1 MGTLWQDVRYGARM
15 LFKAPGFTLVA
26 VLSLALGIGVNTTIF
41 SMVNA
46 LILRPLPYEDA
57 QRLVVVQQTQLKQ
70 GIRGGSVS
78 FGDFVDWRNESSL
91 FERIAAYSE
100 RSFNL
105 AGEREPERVKG
116 ASVSADLF
124 RTLGV
129 SPVHGRDL
137 LAAEDRP
144 NAERVAL
151 ISHSLWQRRFNSDLN
166 LTGKTLKV
174 NGENYSVVGV
184 MPPNFKYPSNAE
196 LWTPLALD
204 TTEADRGNH
213 YLTCIARL
221 KPGVTIEAAQAQLAT
236 IAQRLEAEH
245 PATNKG
251 WGVRVV
257 SLREELID
265 EDARTVL
272 VALLGA
278 VLFVLLIACANV
290 ANLLLAR
297 SVSREKEMAIRT
309 ALGAGRT
316 RVIRQ
321 LLTESVLISLAGG
334 ALGVLLAMWGIDL
347 LVTAIPEQMPFWVRF
362 DIDARVLLFT
372 LSVSL
377 LTGIIFG
384 LVPALQASK
393 PDLQVSL
400 KEGSRS
406 ATEGVRRNRLRSL
419 LVVSEIAL
427 TLVLLIGATLMMK
440 SFMRLQEVAPGF
452 DPKNVLT
459 LQLWVQGPQYEQ
471 DEGRV
476 RSFYSQAVERISALP
491 GVQAVG
497 AVSMLPLDGDSS
509 TSSFVVENHPV
520 PQGEEE
526 LAGHTVATPNFLSA
540 LGIPLLRGRDFA
552 ETDDENAPPVVIV
565 NEWMAHRYFPNET
578 AVGKR
583 IRLGG
588 PESRWR
594 TIIGVVGDI
603 KRLTLRDKEEA
614 QLYFAHKQDS
624 WNSMTIVVRTNL
636 ADPGSLSGAVRGAI
650 WAIDKDQPIYN
661 VRTMERVLAVSETIW
676 VARVFGMLF
685 AVLAGVALLLAVGGL
700 YGVIAYSVSQRTH
713 EIGIRMALGA
723 KQGDVLR
730 MVLGQG
736 MVLVAAG
743 LAVGL
748 VGAFIVT
755 RILASSLYGVMA
767 TDPVSFASIAL
778 LLAGIALLAS
788 YIPARRATRVD
799 PMVAL
804 RYE

>member
-1 MGTLWQDVRYGARM
+1 MSTLWQDVRYGARM

-26 VLSLALGIGVNTTIF
+26 VLSLALGISVNTTIF

-70 GIRGGSVS
+70 GIRGGVVS
-78 FGDFVDWRNESSL
+78 LGDFVDWRNENSA
-91 FERIAAYSE
+91 FERLAAYYE

-105 AGEREPERVKG
+105 AGENEPERVKG
-116 ASVSADLF
+116 ASISADLF

-137 LAAEDRP
+137 VAAEDRP

-151 ISHSLWQRRFNSDLN
+151 ISHSLWQRRFNSDAN
-166 LTGKTLKV
+166 LAGKTLKV
-174 NGENYSVVGV
+174 NGEDHTIVGV

-204 TTEADRGNH
+204 MAEADRGNH
-213 YLTCIARL
+213 YLSCIARL
-221 KPGVTIEAAQAQLAT
+221 KPGVTLEAAQAQLAT

-251 WGVRVV
+251 WGVRVI

-265 EDARTVL
+265 EEARTVL

-297 SVSREKEMAIRT
+297 SVSREKEMAIRA
-309 ALGAGRT
+309 ALGAGRA

-427 TLVLLIGATLMMK
+427 TLVLLIGAALMMK

-459 LQLWVQGPQYEQ
+459 LQLWVQGTQYEQ
-471 DEGRV
+471 DEQRV
-476 RSFYSQAVERISALP
+476 TSFYSRAVERIRTLP
-491 GVQAVG
+491 GVKSVG
-497 AVSMLPLDGDSS
+497 AVSMLPLDSDSSSS
-509 TSSFVVENHPV
+509 TSFVAENHPV

-526 LAGHTVATPNFLSA
+526 SAGHTVITPDCLSA
-540 LGIPLLRGRDFA
+540 IGIPLLRGRDFA

-565 NEWMAHRYFPNET
+565 NDWLARRYFPNDD

-603 KRLTLRDKEEA
+603 KRQTLRDKEEA

-624 WNSMTIVVRTNL
+624 WRSMTIVVRTNL
-636 ADPGSLSGAVRGAI
+636 ADPGSLSGAVRGEI
-650 WAIDKDQPIYN
+650 WAIDKDQPINN
-661 VRTMERVLAVSETIW
+661 VRTMERVLAVSETVW

-685 AVLAGVALLLAVGGL
+685 AVLAGVALMLAVGGL

-723 KQGDVLR
+723 KQGDVLW

-736 MVLVAAG
+736 MILVAAG
-743 LAVGL
+743 LALGL

-755 RILASSLYGVMA
+755 RILASSLYGVTA
-767 TDPVSFASIAL
+767 TDPVSFAGIAL
-778 LLAGIALLAS
+778 LLAGVALLAS

-799 PMVAL
+799 
-804 RYE
+804 

>member
-1 MGTLWQDVRYGARM
+1 MGTLWQDMRYGARM
-15 LFKAPGFTLVA
+15 LFKSPGFTLVA
-26 VLSLALGIGVNTTIF
+26 VLSLALGISVNTTIF

-46 LILRPLPYEDA
+46 LILRPLPYEEA

-70 GIRGGSVS
+70 GIRGGVVS
-78 FGDFVDWRNESSL
+78 LGDFVDWRNENSA
-91 FERIAAYSE
+91 FESIAAYYE

-105 AGEREPERVKG
+105 AGENEPERVKG
-116 ASVSADLF
+116 ASISADLF

-151 ISHSLWQRRFNSDLN
+151 LSHSLWQRRFNSDAN
-166 LTGKTLKV
+166 LAGKTLRV
-174 NGENYSVVGV
+174 NGEDHTIVGV

-204 TTEADRGNH
+204 TAEADRGNH
-213 YLTCIARL
+213 YLSCIARL
-221 KPGVTIEAAQAQLAT
+221 KPGVTIEAAQAQMTT

-245 PATNKG
+245 PINKG
-251 WGVRVV
+251 WGVRVI

-265 EDARTVL
+265 EEARMVL

-309 ALGAGRT
+309 ALGAGRA

-347 LVTAIPEQMPFWVRF
+347 LVTAIPEEMPFWVRF
-362 DIDARVLLFT
+362 DIDTRVLLFT

-427 TLVLLIGATLMMK
+427 TLVLLIGAALMMK

-471 DEGRV
+471 DEQRV
-476 RSFYSQAVERISALP
+476 TSFYSRAVERIRALP
-491 GVQAVG
+491 GVKSVG
-497 AVSMLPLDGDSS
+497 AVSMLPLDSDSSSS
-509 TSSFVVENHPV
+509 TSFAVENHPV

-526 LAGHTVATPNFLSA
+526 SAGHTVATPNFLSA
-540 LGIPLLRGRDFA
+540 IGIPLLRGRDFT
-552 ETDDENAPPVVIV
+552 ETDDENAPVVVIV
-565 NEWMAHRYFPNET
+565 NNWMARRYFPNDD

-603 KRLTLRDKEEA
+603 KRLSLRDKEEA

-624 WNSMTIVVRTNL
+624 WRSMTIVVRTNL
-636 ADPGSLSGAVRGAI
+636 ADPGSLSGAVRGEI
-650 WAIDKDQPIYN
+650 WAIDKEQPINN
-661 VRTMERVLAVSETIW
+661 VRTMERVLAVSETVW

-685 AVLAGVALLLAVGGL
+685 AVLAGVALMLAVGGL

-723 KQGDVLR
+723 QGRDVLR
-730 MVLGQG
+730 MVLWQG

-755 RILASSLYGVMA
+755 RILASSLYGVTA
-767 TDPVSFASIAL
+767 TDPVSFAGIAL
-778 LLAGIALLAS
+778 LLAGVALLAS

>member
-1 MGTLWQDVRYGARM
+1 MSTLWQDVRYGARM

-46 LILRPLPYEDA
+46 LILRPLPYEEPG
-57 QRLVVVQQTQLKQ
+57 RLVVVQQTQLRQ
-70 GIRGGSVS
+70 EIRGGVVS
-78 FGDFVDWRNESSL
+78 LGDFVDWRNENSA
-91 FERIAAYSE
+91 FDPIAAYYE

-105 AGEREPERVKG
+105 AGENEPERVRG
-116 ASVSADLF
+116 ASISADLF

-137 LAAEDRP
+137 LATEDRP

-151 ISHSLWQRRFNSDLN
+151 ISHNLWQRRFNSDAN
-166 LTGKTLKV
+166 LAGKTLKV
-174 NGENYSVVGV
+174 NGEDHTIVGV
-184 MPPNFKYPSNAE
+184 MPPDFKYPSNAE

-204 TTEADRGNH
+204 TAEADRGNH
-213 YLTCIARL
+213 YLSCIARL
-221 KPGVTIEAAQAQLAT
+221 KPGVTIEAAQAQLSI
-236 IAQRLEAEH
+236 IAQRIEAEH

-251 WGVRVV
+251 WSVRVI

-265 EDARTVL
+265 EESRTVL

-297 SVSREKEMAIRT
+297 SVSREKEMAIRA
-309 ALGAGRT
+309 ALGAGRA

-372 LSVSL
+372 LAVSL

-393 PDLQVSL
+393 PDLQASL

-406 ATEGVRRNRLRSL
+406 ATEGGRRNRLRSL

-427 TLVLLIGATLMMK
+427 TLVLLIGAALMMK
-440 SFMRLQEVAPGF
+440 SFMRLQKVAPGF

-459 LQLWVQGPQYEQ
+459 LQLWVQGPQYER

-476 RSFYSQAVERISALP
+476 RSFYSGVVERIKALP

-497 AVSMLPLDGDSS
+497 AVSMLPLDGGSSS
-509 TSSFVVENHPV
+509 TSFVAENHPV

-526 LAGHTVATPNFLSA
+526 SAGHTVATPNFLSA
-540 LGIPLLRGRDFA
+540 IGIPLLRGRDFA

-565 NEWMAHRYFPNET
+565 NEWMARRYFPNDD

-588 PESRWR
+588 
-594 TIIGVVGDI
+594 
-603 KRLTLRDKEEA
+603 
-614 QLYFAHKQDS
+614 
-624 WNSMTIVVRTNL
+624 
-636 ADPGSLSGAVRGAI
+636 
-650 WAIDKDQPIYN
+650 
-661 VRTMERVLAVSETIW
+661 
-676 VARVFGMLF
+676 
-685 AVLAGVALLLAVGGL
+685 
-700 YGVIAYSVSQRTH
+700 
-713 EIGIRMALGA
+713 
-723 KQGDVLR
+723 
-730 MVLGQG
+730 
-736 MVLVAAG
+736 
-743 LAVGL
+743 
-748 VGAFIVT
+748 
-755 RILASSLYGVMA
+755 
-767 TDPVSFASIAL
+767 
-778 LLAGIALLAS
+778 
-788 YIPARRATRVD
+788 
-799 PMVAL
+799 
-804 RYE
+804 